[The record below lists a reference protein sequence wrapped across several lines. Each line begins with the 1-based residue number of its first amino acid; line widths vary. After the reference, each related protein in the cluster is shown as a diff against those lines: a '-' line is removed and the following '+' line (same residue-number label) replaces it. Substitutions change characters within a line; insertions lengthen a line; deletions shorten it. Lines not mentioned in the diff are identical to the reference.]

1 MILKKAHPTMYLL
14 WLNLENSIARYQI
27 FLSNSKYSELF
38 YIAES
43 VGNQHLVEANHQ
55 GRFPA

>member
-1 MILKKAHPTMYLL
+1 MYLL

-38 YIAES
+38 YIADRLEI
-43 VGNQHLVEANHQ
+43 NTL
-55 GRFPA
+55 